1 MSEKEFISV
10 LNKIFHDTAI
20 YQNETSNENCGQCSV
35 PLEEDEADVDD
46 FAVVAVVDDGLEV
59 VEDDPAG
66 RVKYF
71 TLRFHGFT
79 PVFGIQARFIKESK

>member
-1 MSEKEFISV
+1 M
-10 LNKIFHDTAI
+10 
-20 YQNETSNENCGQCSV
+20 
-35 PLEEDEADVDD
+35 EEDEADVDD

-79 PVFGIQARFIKESK
+79 PVFGIQARLIKESKSNQLHFRVKFILQLSKH